1 MYILLIILSIV
12 CTVGAMGSIFYTYY
26 KEAKDASFGYKSSI
40 LARNVTIVLFAL
52 TFLFKSLADL
62 IK

>member
-1 MYILLIILSIV
+1 MYILLIILSIICV
-12 CTVGAMGSIFYTYY
+12 VGAMGSIFYTYY

-40 LARNVTIVLFAL
+40 LARNVTIALFAL
-52 TFLFKSLADL
+52 TLLFGNLADL